1 MSQISDTATAERLVR
16 LAMELA
22 SKAIDR
28 GDPPFGAVL
37 ADSTGRVLAKASNK
51 QVTRNDPTA
60 HAEITLIRVAAR
72 TLERSNLDGLHV
84 VTNAEP
90 CSMCLSALVKSR
102 VAAITYGAPHE
113 PQIDPPL
120 PAEEIVRRSRH
131 HVELSGGVLA
141 SACAAQIEAARR
153 VNPAVD

>member
-1 MSQISDTATAERLVR
+1 MTATDSATAERLVR

-22 SKAIDR
+22 AKAIDR

-37 ADSTGRVLAKASNK
+37 ADASGRVLAKASNK

-72 TLERSNLDGLHV
+72 TLGRSTFEGLHV
-84 VTNAEP
+84 ATNAEP
-90 CSMCLSALVKSR
+90 CSMCLSALVKLR

-113 PQIDPPL
+113 PHIDPPL
-120 PAEEIVRRSRH
+120 PAEEIVRRSHH
-131 HVELSGGVLA
+131 HVELHGGILA
-141 SACAAQIEAARR
+141 DECAAQIEAARR
-153 VNPAVD
+153 LNSAVD